1 MTIIKGKKNQT
12 TRSQRRKPT
21 QKKQRREASKENKLP
36 KKRYEGAGIPR
47 KKHGSQIKKQ
57 LNRTGNDMRPN
68 EKLKERN

>member
-1 MTIIKGKKNQT
+1 MTIIKGKKKSNHQISEKKT
-12 TRSQRRKPT
+12 HP
-21 QKKQRREASKENKLP
+21 KKQRREASKENKLP